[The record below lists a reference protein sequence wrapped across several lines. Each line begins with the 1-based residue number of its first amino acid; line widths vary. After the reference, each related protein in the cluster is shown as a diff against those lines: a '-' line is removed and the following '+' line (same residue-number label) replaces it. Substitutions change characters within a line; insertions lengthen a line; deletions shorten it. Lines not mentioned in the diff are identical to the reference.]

1 MIYGLSWGQVN
12 KTFIATSGQWT
23 QSNNWSP
30 SGVPNSDDNIIF
42 PDYVTEVSNIPN
54 ATVNNLEIQGN
65 SGLITFRTGTGNPN
79 SERKIDVSGLFTVP
93 AGKTLVL
100 TSGNGSRSLGLSF
113 SSTCLAQIF
122 GVINIEGSNSQGI
135 NSFGILEISGTGLL
149 SGSASSYVT
158 IEPGSTLRIGSVG
171 GISATG
177 PTGNIQTTTRTF
189 DTEANYQYTG
199 IANQTFG
206 TGLPATVNSLT
217 ISNTGPIGNNT
228 VTPVGNIT
236 VVTNLSVTSG
246 ILNLGSFTVNRASDG
261 GSFSLG
267 PSAGLLVGGVGETN
281 FPSNYT
287 ANTLDCTSTVNYNFT
302 GNQTIRAFDYGNLIL
317 SGSGIKTLQNGTT
330 SICSNFT
337 ISGTAS
343 TAAVTGLSIGG
354 SVSLGVGTS
363 FSAGSFVHQVGG
375 NWAQAGTFN
384 SSGSTIVFS
393 GTNPKTITVSGP
405 GGFNNL
411 SFTEGTTT
419 AQGPISIGGN
429 VNIGSFGTF
438 SSGNFTHSVNGN
450 WTQSGT
456 FVSGTSTVQFTGNSS
471 KSIQVT
477 GSGGFHHLSILGS
490 GTVSALSNLSVLGN
504 LTIAAGA
511 SFEAGN
517 FTHQVGRD
525 WNQSGNFLPGNSLVQ
540 FTGSNSGT
548 IQVTGTG
555 GFHNLSF
562 LGLGTKTISS
572 TLSVSGNI
580 TPVSGPVV
588 LTGANTLTLQA
599 NREMEITPTGSL
611 STSSGR
617 LILQPGSQ
625 YINRSTSNPT
635 LEMRQT
641 FTGQKGWRMVGT
653 PVSTTY
659 SNLTAGLETQGFP
672 GSSNPSLQPNLL
684 WWDETDKGTTLQ
696 GWRQP
701 TSLSDNVPAGRGHY
715 FYVFHGDSKP
725 GGGNYADV
733 LPRNIAVTG
742 TEVNLAS
749 GVFDFGLTFTP
760 RTSNSTQVSGTWTEV
775 NQADEGFNLVAN
787 PTASV
792 IDFHA
797 ASGWNK
803 SNVDQT
809 IYIWDPSEGDFLTW
823 NGTTGSL
830 GNGRIAPFQAFWVKS
845 NAPAPI
851 LQLTGNGAKSLVRT
865 SFSGRKSTSSL
876 PVLELNVAGEGMRAQ
891 SFITFGPDGMEGA
904 DPKDAYQLESLG
916 EDWLLLYSFGSL
928 QTKSP
933 LVINHQP
940 DLSAAQN
947 RIIPLHLSASRNG
960 ESFKGTYLMDW
971 KLPEDWDPGLDIVLM
986 DHVHKKAIDMK
997 KEAFYTFEL
1006 EVPKSPISN
1015 SRKTW
1020 DGLATPQAVIFQT
1033 PYELGESEEL
1043 DGHQLHART
1052 TSSSKPK
1059 RPFTL
1064 YIGAFPQGEVEY
1076 LPDLPKLFPPSP
1088 NPFSQETKIKFFL
1101 PYEETTELGIYDLLG
1116 QKVGGFSPQKY
1127 LPGMHEVEW
1136 IPAAID
1142 LPKGIY
1148 VIRLATSIGQFT
1160 QKLIKN

>member
-1 MIYGLSWGQVN
+1 MIYGLSFSQSTTINSNTTVN
-12 KTFIATSGQWT
+12 ASSIPVGNNIIMDSGATLNMDVSRMFGSLTVQNNNSNNIADATIAGIGTSQFTTVVLNASANGNSNRDRGIRLVVSDVAYLRCETLTLSGNRSHLINILGTIELTGLGEPIQSIGWTSFQIGPASTFIYSGLDQTIYNDDYHHLTLSNSGTKTFQSGTSAISGNLTLTGSATS
-23 QSNNWSP
+23 SA
-30 SGVPNSDDNIIF
+30 I
-42 PDYVTEVSNIPN
+42 
-54 ATVNNLEIQGN
+54 
-65 SGLITFRTGTGNPN
+65 
-79 SERKIDVSGLFTVP
+79 
-93 AGKTLVL
+93 
-100 TSGNGSRSLGLSF
+100 LGLS
-113 SSTCLAQIF
+113 
-122 GVINIEGSNSQGI
+122 
-135 NSFGILEISGTGLL
+135 
-149 SGSASSYVT
+149 
-158 IEPGSTLRIGSVG
+158 VG
-171 GISATG
+171 G
-177 PTGNIQTTTRTF
+177 
-189 DTEANYQYTG
+189 
-199 IANQTFG
+199 
-206 TGLPATVNSLT
+206 
-217 ISNTGPIGNNT
+217 
-228 VTPVGNIT
+228 
-236 VVTNLSVTSG
+236 NLS
-246 ILNLGSFTVNRASDG
+246 
-261 GSFSLG
+261 
-267 PSAGLLVGGVGETN
+267 
-281 FPSNYT
+281 
-287 ANTLDCTSTVNYNFT
+287 
-302 GNQTIRAFDYGNLIL
+302 IL
-317 SGSGIKTLQNGTT
+317 SNATFN
-330 SICSNFT
+330 
-337 ISGTAS
+337 
-343 TAAVTGLSIGG
+343 
-354 SVSLGVGTS
+354 
-363 FSAGSFVHQVGG
+363 AGSF
-375 NWAQAGTFN
+375 
-384 SSGSTIVFS
+384 
-393 GTNPKTITVSGP
+393 
-405 GGFNNL
+405 NL
-411 SFTEGTTT
+411 QIE
-419 AQGPISIGGN
+419 
-429 VNIGSFGTF
+429 
-438 SSGNFTHSVNGN
+438 GN

-555 GFHNLSF
+555 GFQNLSF
-562 LGLGTKTISS
+562 LGSGTKTISS

-701 TSLSDNVPAGRGHY
+701 TSLSANVPAGRGHY
-715 FYVFHGDSKP
+715 FYVFNGDSKP

-797 ASGWNK
+797 SSGWNK

-809 IYIWDPSEGDFLTW
+809 IYIWDPTEGDFLTW

-851 LQLTGNGAKSLVRT
+851 LQLTGNGAKSLLST
-865 SFSGRKSTSSL
+865 SFSGRKSTSSP

-940 DLSAAQN
+940 DLSAGQN
-947 RIIPLHLSASRNG
+947 RIIPLHLSASRKG
-960 ESFKGTYLMDW
+960 EGFKGAYLMNW
-971 KLPEDWDPGLDIVLM
+971 KLPEDWDPGLEIVLM
-986 DHVHKKAIDMK
+986 DHIHKKAIDMK

-1006 EVPKSPISN
+1006 EAPKSPISN

-1043 DGHQLHART
+1043 DGHQLNART